1 MIGISYPTSHARILS
16 TSSEYKLLVCE
27 DDAELAF
34 QDADYPLE
42 IVAKVR
48 GLSCEPQV
56 DSFFCRLVNPFQP
69 ISSLAIITVY
79 LTFVFLKYSSQP
91 QSLHSETLSYLLFVP
106 LSLFTIKPNLLPLAQ
121 TPTLT
126 LKNSNSAL

>member
-34 QDADYPLE
+34 QDTDYPLE

-56 DSFFCRLVNPFQP
+56 DSFFFADWSILFSLYRALQ
-69 ISSLAIITVY
+69 SSPCI
-79 LTFVFLKYSSQP
+79 LTFVFLK
-91 QSLHSETLSYLLFVP
+91 
-106 LSLFTIKPNLLPLAQ
+106 
-121 TPTLT
+121 
-126 LKNSNSAL
+126 